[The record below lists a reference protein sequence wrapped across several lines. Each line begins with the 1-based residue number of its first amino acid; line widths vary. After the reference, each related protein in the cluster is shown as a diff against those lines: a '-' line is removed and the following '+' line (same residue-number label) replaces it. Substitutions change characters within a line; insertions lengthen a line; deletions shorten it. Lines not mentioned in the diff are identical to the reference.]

1 MELESK
7 SKLERSSAG
16 RKQLSKEIGKLE
28 LEREK
33 IISTANLRI
42 WDTLGSKEAIQNKI
56 KVRFLS
62 PPIYIYIYM

>member
-28 LEREK
+28 LEKRK
-33 IISTANLRI
+33 DNLY
-42 WDTLGSKEAIQNKI
+42 S
-56 KVRFLS
+56 
-62 PPIYIYIYM
+62 